1 MCVMCTNTDCYYT
14 SLTIIPHTTVIT
26 HTITVAISLDVPLVL
41 EVLLD
46 EPVLAGDLLHQL
58 HYFAVRLPQQL
69 GQVIVALLHHSH
81 ATSQHSD
88 AVVPLL

>member
-1 MCVMCTNTDCYYT
+1 M
-14 SLTIIPHTTVIT
+14 LLLFLIIIPHTTVIT
-26 HTITVAISLDVPLVL
+26 HNIAVATISLDVPLVL